1 MSCYGEL
8 SFWQRKSAQVRTA
21 FAVLLLKLLFLK
33 RLQAVWY
40 VGELVSRFFFCPL
53 IWSEGWEV
61 AGRQYLRGEAR
72 TRRLASS
79 APVSCLSSLGQQE
92 AGKLESDV
100 LKLGSLFKVYF
111 PASALSGA
119 WLEWGKWGG
128 NGVCPGGPS
137 RPAHRV
143 QQTADVAHLV
153 CLL

>member
-8 SFWQRKSAQVRTA
+8 SFWQRKSAQVRAA
-21 FAVLLLKLLFLK
+21 FAVVLLKLLFLK
-33 RLQAVWY
+33 WLQAIWY
-40 VGELVSRFFFCPL
+40 VGELVSRFVFCPL

-61 AGRQYLRGEAR
+61 PGRQYLRGEAR
-72 TRRLASS
+72 TGRFASS
-79 APVSCLSSLGQQE
+79 APVSCLSSLWQQE

-100 LKLGSLFKVYF
+100 LKPGSLFKVYF

-128 NGVCPGGPS
+128 NGVCLGGPS
-137 RPAHRV
+137 GPAHGV
-143 QQTADVAHLV
+143 QQASDVAHLV